1 MLNANKRNVFIAV
14 VIFLSAAL
22 AGWLAA
28 RYYFIPSEKK
38 DSPLIELKDTKLK
51 TEEELDSGG
60 ENTIT
65 VMIFLPSGDTV
76 IAEERTIQNKTLA
89 VEIAE
94 AALTEYIKALK
105 DGFENVKLK
114 GVYRDRNNTIYID
127 LSDEFRRGFS
137 GDARQEYV
145 LLKSLFETVTK
156 NVPETED
163 VRLLIDGREIESI
176 GGHFYS
182 HYGLK
187 TTIIEND

>member
-1 MLNANKRNVFIAV
+1 VLTANKRNVLIAV
-14 VIFLSAAL
+14 GILLAAAL
-22 AGWLAA
+22 AGWFAA
-28 RYYFIPSEKK
+28 GYYFIPSEKT
-38 DSPLIELKDTKLK
+38 DSPLIELKDSKFK
-51 TEEELDSGG
+51 TEGALASSG

-65 VMIFLPSGDTV
+65 VMIFLPSGDAV
-76 IAEERTIQNKTLA
+76 IAEERTVQNKTLA

-94 AALTEYIKALK
+94 TVLTEYIKGLK
-105 DGFENVKLK
+105 EGFDNTKLN

-137 GDARQEYV
+137 GDARQEYA

-176 GGHFYS
+176 GGHFS
-182 HYGLK
+182 ILYGLK
-187 TTIIEND
+187 IIFAD